1 MTYMGPT
8 GEPTMVSGMCT
19 LPINIINE
27 KIFIFIWFW
36 LVFVAVVT
44 GAYLIYRLFTLLA
57 PHLRVFLITV
67 NGGKSCKRSDVEAIL
82 DPMAYGWG
90 QKIGDWFLLQLIC
103 QNLNPLVVNDLI
115 KHLHKADEGSNSN
128 TETMKARDPLM
139 TSQV

>member
-1 MTYMGPT
+1 MGHGVT
-8 GEPTMVSGMCT
+8 VDYYFFFIIISGSFRFC
-19 LPINIINE
+19 
-27 KIFIFIWFW
+27 WFW

-44 GAYLIYRLFTLLA
+44 GVYLIYRLFTLLA

-115 KHLHKADEGSNSN
+115 KHLHKADLGSNSN
-128 TETMKARDPLM
+128 TETMKLARDDHM